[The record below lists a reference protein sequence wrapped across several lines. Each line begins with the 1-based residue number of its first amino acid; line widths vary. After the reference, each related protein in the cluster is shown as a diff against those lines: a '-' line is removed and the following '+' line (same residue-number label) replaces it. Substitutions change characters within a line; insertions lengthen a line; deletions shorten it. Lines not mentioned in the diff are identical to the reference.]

1 MKQTS
6 RNHLQD
12 RISELQNSETSVAIP
27 CYKIL
32 KQGRNQNYKI
42 LKQKD
47 VSKNYKKMKQE
58 PIFWTASPFLIY

>member
-12 RISELQNSETSVAIP
+12 RISELQNIETSVAIP
-27 CYKIL
+27 FYKIL

-47 VSKNYKKMKQE
+47 VSKNYKKMKPE